1 MSSLNFSEYTAFRHS
16 PNKEHYKYEI
26 NHDLWM
32 KKNVTSAIDTLV
44 PKEQI
49 NDTEHIAGPY
59 QEIDHTM
66 HYTCVEQNCDIPC
79 VCILCVHGPT
89 SECTEHE
96 VNIISSG
103 FDAKNNLFTVRNADS
118 YNLGH
123 IVLDKYDS
131 NKYCLSKSCRN
142 GVKYASGKSKG
153 EPVKIVDRYL
163 GEENILKCTETDC
176 ECPQC
181 PYCKT
186 VQLIKF
192 TDIPN
197 NCQDCQLDLD
207 DHEAHHIVVHD
218 YCKFC
223 DYITKEANDFEC
235 KDEFDFWT
243 ENEIIRNQ
251 DLLTCHL
258 CEREF
263 KSVQTRIRHLKEIH
277 GEEYFEC
284 ECCDFLSIYKQN
296 MKQHNQNKHQEKKKI
311 DCDLCEFTSYYRK
324 NMNRH
329 KINAHERHDE
339 KWKFECDMCEFTSN
353 YEDNIK
359 AHKINVHKNL
369 NCEECDFETTKK
381 IELNKHIRNSH
392 TKKPKLECDQCD
404 FNTTDRKRLTQHK
417 KRSHN

>member
-1 MSSLNFSEYTAFRHS
+1 M
-16 PNKEHYKYEI
+16 
-26 NHDLWM
+26 
-32 KKNVTSAIDTLV
+32 
-44 PKEQI
+44 
-49 NDTEHIAGPY
+49 
-59 QEIDHTM
+59 
-66 HYTCVEQNCDIPC
+66 
-79 VCILCVHGPT
+79 
-89 SECTEHE
+89 
-96 VNIISSG
+96 
-103 FDAKNNLFTVRNADS
+103 RNADS